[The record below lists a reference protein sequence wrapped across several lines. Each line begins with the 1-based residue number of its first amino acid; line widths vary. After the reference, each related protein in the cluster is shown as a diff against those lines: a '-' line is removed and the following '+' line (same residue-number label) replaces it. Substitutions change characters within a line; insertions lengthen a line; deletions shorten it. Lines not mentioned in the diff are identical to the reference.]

1 MSNDPDRWELGSLF
15 HEADFEVREDS
26 HPRPW
31 DDGRLAG
38 CGRDALRLIGKLAR
52 HRRWWIPS
60 YFCQQVVDAVTD
72 LGIELLAYPDSPLCP
87 QLDLSTIDDQR
98 GDAVLVINYFGL
110 RAATD
115 VLIPEGFSAEIIE
128 DHTHAPT
135 SSWALMS
142 NADFCFASL
151 RKLYPLADGGAV
163 WSPRGHDLPDAPRT
177 TSALQLG
184 AFEKLT
190 GMLLKRLYLQGH
202 VVTKPDFRSRLEAG
216 EDSLM
221 ARELSSIT
229 PLSRL
234 TLATFPLAEWD
245 RVQERNFQAL
255 LEQVPSG
262 GAFRIL
268 EPSPDASAPFS
279 AFCVFDKVEE
289 CERVRAA
296 LIGDRIYPSRLWP
309 LDHPLL
315 DGVPAEHSRLSLRS
329 FSIPIDMRYGLA
341 DMDRVAACLVD
352 SLRA

>member
-1 MSNDPDRWELGSLF
+1 M
-15 HEADFEVREDS
+15 
-26 HPRPW
+26 
-31 DDGRLAG
+31 
-38 CGRDALRLIGKLAR
+38 
-52 HRRWWIPS
+52 
-60 YFCQQVVDAVTD
+60 
-72 LGIELLAYPDSPLCP
+72 
-87 QLDLSTIDDQR
+87 
-98 GDAVLVINYFGL
+98 LVINYFGL

-163 WSPRGHDLPDAPRT
+163 WSPRGHELPDAPRT
-177 TSALQLG
+177 TSALQRG

-245 RVQERNFQAL
+245 RVQERNFRAL

-268 EPSPDASAPFS
+268 EPSPDAKRTLL
-279 AFCVFDKVEE
+279 CVLRFRQSR
-289 CERVRAA
+289 RVRTGSCGPHRRSSLSVPPVASRQSLARWGAGRTLAA
-296 LIGDRIYPSRLWP
+296 LAAVVLASR
-309 LDHPLL
+309 
-315 DGVPAEHSRLSLRS
+315 
-329 FSIPIDMRYGLA
+329 
-341 DMDRVAACLVD
+341 
-352 SLRA
+352 